1 MPDRT
6 TALPRS
12 VRIVHLPGAR
22 NARGEAHQFRTRTEK
37 NERTE

>member
-6 TALPRS
+6 SALPRS

-22 NARGEAHQFRTRTEK
+22 NATGEQPYP
-37 NERTE
+37 NDNGER